1 MPYAIPFLIL
11 ALSIFLSACSVNP
24 VTGEK
29 QIIFAS
35 LSEEVKIGK
44 EQYKPSQQSQGGQYL
59 LDPKLSAYINKV
71 GQTLAAVSDQPGLPY
86 EFVVLNNS
94 VPNAWALPS
103 GKIAINRGLLTK
115 LTNEAQLAAVLSH
128 EIVHAA
134 ARHGA
139 QRMRD
144 NMLTQVGVQGLG
156 LALGNNDYRDLII
169 GGASLG
175 AQLTTSKY
183 GRDHELE
190 SDQYGMKYM
199 AKTGYNLQGAVELQE
214 LFLSFS
220 KGKESSWFEGLLA
233 SHPPSQER
241 VSENKKHQQQYPSAG
256 NFTGKREYRE
266 ALSYLMSKLEAY
278 EFADKAN
285 VAHAKK
291 DDKKALW
298 LINKAI
304 EIEPNEALFRSIL
317 GGIYD
322 KQGEPTLALIAHNK
336 ATELNP
342 EQFSYYLKRANSFL
356 ALNQTENA
364 QADLMHSMA
373 LLPSSS
379 AALQL
384 GNLFQQNGHE
394 DQAIDYFTQAATSH
408 SKTGSEARK
417 QLARLDINDNPN
429 KYLKVTHIQDP
440 KGPLLVSIENRS
452 PLTITKITFKSQLF
466 NEDDTLIKEESWN
479 TTEAI
484 ASGKRSRYYP
494 IPVSYHLPPDQ
505 KVKTIIKMLETK

>member
-1 MPYAIPFLIL
+1 MRHIIPFFIL
-11 ALSIFLSACSVNP
+11 AFSILMSACSVNP

-29 QIIFAS
+29 QLIFAS
-35 LSEEVKIGK
+35 LSEELQIGK
-44 EQYKPSQQSQGGQYL
+44 AQYKPAQQSQGGQYL
-59 LDPKLSAYINKV
+59 LDPKLSAYIKKV
-71 GQTLAAVSDQPGLPY
+71 GHKLAAVSEQPNLPY

-115 LTNEAQLAAVLSH
+115 LSNESQLAAVLSH

-156 LALGNNDYRDLII
+156 LVFGNNDYRDLII

-175 AQLTTSKY
+175 AQLTLSKY

-199 AKTGYNLQGAVELQE
+199 AKTAYNLQGAVELQE

-220 KGKESSWFEGLLA
+220 KGKQSSWFEGLLA

-241 VSENKKHQQQYPSAG
+241 VNKNKKHIQSYPSAG
-256 NFTGKREYRE
+256 NFSGEKEYQV
-266 ALSYLMSKLEAY
+266 AMSYLNSKLEAY
-278 EFADKAN
+278 EFSDKAN
-285 VAHAKK
+285 LARSKK

-304 EIEPNEALFRSIL
+304 EIEPKEALFRSIK
-317 GGIYD
+317 GEIYE
-322 KQGEPTLALIAHNK
+322 KQGKSKQALSAHNK

-342 EQFSYYLKRANSFL
+342 NQFSYFLNRANTYLS
-356 ALNQTENA
+356 LNQNENA
-364 QADLMHSMA
+364 QADFKHSMS
-373 LLPSSS
+373 LLPTSS
-379 AALQL
+379 AALEL
-384 GNLFQQNGHE
+384 GNLYQLAGQKGK
-394 DQAIDYFTQAATSH
+394 AINYYTQAAS
-408 SKTGSEARK
+408 SQGQQGSEARK
-417 QLARLDINDNPN
+417 YIARLEINDNPN
-429 KYLKVTHIQDP
+429 KYLKVQHIQDP
-440 KGPLLVSIENRS
+440 KGPLLASIVNRS
-452 PLTITKITFKSQLF
+452 PLTIKKITLVSQLF
-466 NEDDTLIKEESWN
+466 NDNGTLIKEDSWN

-484 ASGKRSRYYP
+484 PSGKRSRYYP

-505 KVKTIIKMLETK
+505 KVKTIIKVVEAK